1 MKVRPG
7 LKVWF
12 TAVVSV
18 KSRVSWFFVVIL
30 VVREI
35 IVIAE
40 MVAVMVARI
49 LKNVDYSQGF
59 VDLIMT
65 ITKAKGMN

>member
-1 MKVRPG
+1 
-7 LKVWF
+7 
-12 TAVVSV
+12 
-18 KSRVSWFFVVIL
+18 
-30 VVREI
+30 
-35 IVIAE
+35 

>member
-40 MVAVMVARI
+40 MVVIMVARI
-49 LKNVDYSQGF
+49 LNNVDYLQDSINF
-59 VDLIMT
+59 NST
-65 ITKAKGMN
+65 IKKAKGMN